1 MCHINSLPYILTARL
16 MILEEMKILF
26 LPSGLSL
33 SMNPLLVTESNCA
46 VVMWGTSRWKSRN
59 SRNMGF
65 LHTWHAPATIL
76 WPCVPATSLLL
87 REPLLVCG
95 CDWCPL
101 GYLNSFEVSTTIN
114 NSMAGI
120 LKSGGRCE
128 LWCSVGGVW
137 PPNLCAFVI
146 LVWKN
151 HFEDIIA
158 TSEHCKQP
166 QACTGQ
172 ILWGL
177 WDIKKLCTQHH
188 VWDNNPVR
196 GTNVLVMIAVTDF
209 QFRQGQLRS
218 GQTCTV
224 HVVVI
229 FCSLGQPK

>member
-46 VVMWGTSRWKSRN
+46 AVMWGTSRWKSRN

-87 REPLLVCG
+87 RESLLVCG

-158 TSEHCKQP
+158 TKSTANSHRFALARFYE
-166 QACTGQ
+166 ACET
-172 ILWGL
+172 LRNYAYL
-177 WDIKKLCTQHH
+177 H